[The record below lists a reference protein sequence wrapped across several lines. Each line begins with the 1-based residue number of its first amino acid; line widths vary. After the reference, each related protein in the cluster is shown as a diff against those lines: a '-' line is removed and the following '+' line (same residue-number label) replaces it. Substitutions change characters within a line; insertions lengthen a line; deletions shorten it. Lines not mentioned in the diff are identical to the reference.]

1 MSQQSFAD
9 GYIKWLRS
17 HVGHQLI
24 YLVYTNAFVFDEENR
39 LLVQERYD
47 FDWVSVPGGALEPH
61 ESLLDCVRRETF
73 EETGI
78 ECSIERLIGVYS
90 HPRYN
95 LLYPNGDQV
104 QQWGA
109 AFVCRAASSDIKVDG
124 RETLK
129 ASFRPVEEIRHR
141 LPIHYQEMLQFIET
155 HPDQAHVEEV
165 YFGPNGRP
173 FYSTMR
179 QYVGQAQLIL
189 PGVSAAVFNEKGEL
203 LVAHQK
209 KRNFWDI
216 PGGLADLDESS
227 SATAVRETRE
237 ETGLEVRPIR
247 LLSVLSDPTLLS
259 GTLSN
264 GDEFR
269 GVDLVLECRVV
280 GGEMRPDGVE
290 VDQVAFKPIDELIA
304 QPNLR
309 PFNRQRLL
317 DILNRD
323 NGPFIS

>member
-17 HVGHQLI
+17 HVGNQLI
-24 YLVYTNAFVFDEENR
+24 YLVYTNAFVFDDENR

-47 FDWVSVPGGALEPH
+47 FDWVSVPGGALEPD
-61 ESLLDCVRRETF
+61 ESLLDCVRRETY

-78 ECSIERLIGVYS
+78 ECTVERLIGIYS

-109 AFVCRAASSDIKVDG
+109 TFVCRATSNSIKVDG

-141 LPIHYQEMLQFIET
+141 LPIHYQEMLQFIDS
-155 HPDQAHVEEV
+155 HPNQAHVEEV
-165 YFGPNGRP
+165 YSGPNLRP

-179 QYVGQAQLIL
+179 DYVGQARLIL
-189 PGVSAAVFNEKGEL
+189 PGAGAAAFNENGDL

-209 KRNFWDI
+209 KRRYWDI

-237 ETGLEVRPIR
+237 ETGLEVEPIS
-247 LLSVLSDPTLLS
+247 LISVISDPALTI

-269 GVDLVLECRVV
+269 SVNLVLGCRVI
-280 GGEMRPDGVE
+280 GGEMRPDGIE
-290 VDQVAFKPIDELIA
+290 VDQIAFKPLDELLA
-304 QPNLR
+304 QPNLP

-317 DILNRD
+317 DILNRE